1 MNDLPEFR
9 VEPARER
16 WVTVQTW
23 ELHARLATHPV
34 TLGEY
39 RLFLTAT
46 ERPLPPAPAH
56 HDADDR
62 EPVVE
67 VSQLDAAAYCDW
79 LGGQEGAVYRLP
91 SLPEL
96 HALECLAEDEGFSAQ
111 IWPHRR
117 GDLAEM
123 RGGLKRQYLCEWAI
137 DIEDPPISSD
147 RPERQMAGIFY
158 PAWLRPGNSA
168 SHLQAHLLAS
178 EGYDFVTF
186 RVAWPQGR

>member
-1 MNDLPEFR
+1 MNDQSEFR

-16 WVTVQTW
+16 WVTVHTW

-56 HDADDR
+56 HEATIA
-62 EPVVE
+62 EPIVE

-79 LGGQEGAVYRLP
+79 LGEQEGAVYRLP

-96 HALECLAEDEGFSAQ
+96 HALECHAEDEGFSAA
-111 IWPHRR
+111 
-117 GDLAEM
+117 DLAAPP
-123 RGGLKRQYLCEWAI
+123 RRFGGDAWWLEATVPVRMG
-137 DIEDPPISSD
+137 D
-147 RPERQMAGIFY
+147 RYRR
-158 PAWLRPGNSA
+158 PA
-168 SHLQAHLLAS
+168 H
-178 EGYDFVTF
+178 FV
-186 RVAWPQGR
+186 